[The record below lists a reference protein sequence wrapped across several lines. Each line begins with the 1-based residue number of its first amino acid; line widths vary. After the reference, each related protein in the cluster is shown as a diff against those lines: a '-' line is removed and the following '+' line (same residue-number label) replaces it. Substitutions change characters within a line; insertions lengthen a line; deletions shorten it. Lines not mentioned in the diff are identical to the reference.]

1 MRFKT
6 TAGMRVNLPIQGIR
20 SLEEKSVVIQ
30 GYFHNGKSFR
40 IGLVDEP
47 QCDWTVTES
56 VFWTL
61 CEIYL

>member
-6 TAGMRVNLPIQGIR
+6 VEGLRVNLPIQGIR
-20 SLEEKSVVIQ
+20 SLEEKVDGIQ

-40 IGLVDEP
+40 VGYLGAGHY
-47 QCDWTVTES
+47 DWTVTES